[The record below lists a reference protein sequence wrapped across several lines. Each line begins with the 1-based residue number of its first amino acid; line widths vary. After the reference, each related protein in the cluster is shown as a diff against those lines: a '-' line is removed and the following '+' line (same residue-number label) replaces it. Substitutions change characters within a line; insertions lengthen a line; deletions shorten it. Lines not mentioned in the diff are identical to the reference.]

1 MSSPEQVATTPP
13 PVGNDNPAAPQAAV
27 RTAGMAG
34 AGPSPEQLPRLLPDS
49 AVFVN
54 EFTRPLPD
62 PAVTFS
68 GPGYFS
74 PAPRTSGFAT
84 AALLASLVGV
94 VAGFVAP
101 LAVIFGHLGVHHT
114 RSNERTGRGMAMGGM
129 ILGYA
134 VTLFWTVLITTVW
147 LTSP

>member
-84 AALLASLVGV
+84 AALRSEEHTSELQSR
-94 VAGFVAP
+94 
-101 LAVIFGHLGVHHT
+101 GHLVC
-114 RSNERTGRGMAMGGM
+114 RLLLVKKNIRE
-129 ILGYA
+129 
-134 VTLFWTVLITTVW
+134 
-147 LTSP
+147 